1 VAHVVVTTAQ
11 FHEPEFASRFDAA
24 EVSSAVPTVVQLLF
38 TYIEVRNGYPRDSAC
53 DLCPRH
59 N

>member
-1 VAHVVVTTAQ
+1 VVTTAQ

-53 DLCPRH
+53 ELCPRH